1 MVSISSNA
9 ELQKKMTQAFSK
21 SCVEELTDIKAV
33 TGGATNN
40 GRNQNIWD
48 VKYSRLHQLAVETG
62 NTPVHIKRNALW
74 ECVTI
79 LENNTGELFI
89 FFRDNN
95 YKKILR
101 DLGKKPYHYLD
112 CVLVKNKCMNNEA
125 TFFQPSLFDDT
136 SYDDEREEQ
145 SKEILG
151 DKYDQVNKIVVFTLE
166 EEKGIATAVKAI
178 LLTSNGELIDEVNLS
193 QYIPNNYSTSAA
205 INDDAPEKT
214 IVKLK
219 AKVKNSNE
227 KIGEIKLS
235 KKAKEESE

>member
-1 MVSISSNA
+1 MASIDSDT
-9 ELQKKMTQAFSK
+9 ELLKKMTHVFSK
-21 SCVEELTDIKAV
+21 SCVEELNDIKAV

-48 VKYSRLHQLAVETG
+48 VKYSRLHQLALETG
-62 NTPVHIKRNALW
+62 NIPVHIKRNALW

-79 LENNTGELFI
+79 LENKTGELFL

-112 CVLVKNKCMNNEA
+112 CVLVKNKCVDNEA
-125 TFFQPSLFDDT
+125 PFFQTDLFDDT

-151 DKYDQVNKIVVFTLE
+151 DRYDQVNKIIVFTLE
-166 EEKGIATAVKAI
+166 EEKGIATAAKAI
-178 LLTSNGELIDEVNLS
+178 LLTSNGEVIDEVNLS
-193 QYIPNNYSTSAA
+193 KYMPTNYSNSAA
-205 INDDAPEKT
+205 INDDTPERT

-219 AKVKNSNE
+219 AAVKNSNE
-227 KIGEIKLS
+227 KIDEIKLS